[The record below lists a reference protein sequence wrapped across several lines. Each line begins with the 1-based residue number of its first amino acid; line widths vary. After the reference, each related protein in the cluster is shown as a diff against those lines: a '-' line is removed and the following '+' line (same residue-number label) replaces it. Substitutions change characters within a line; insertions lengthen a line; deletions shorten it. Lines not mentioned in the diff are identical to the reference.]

1 MNRVR
6 TSLIVGMALTAV
18 AGLAGA
24 GETKEKA
31 EKLGDQAKAALT
43 PGEVVLTGSDTKT
56 LRDSKDISNYQV
68 CVKADKEAGSVMVM
82 SGANSKTLSP
92 GECGSITGAKITAM
106 PSKPLTGAMH
116 STVTIHE
123 RD

>member
-6 TSLIVGMALTAV
+6 TSLIVGVVMTAA
-18 AGLAGA
+18 AGLASA
-24 GETKEKA
+24 GDTKAKA
-31 EKLGDQAKAALT
+31 QELGDQAKAAVT

-56 LRDSKDISNYQV
+56 LRDSKDISSYQV

-82 SGANSKTLSP
+82 SGATSKTLAP
-92 GECGSITGAKITAM
+92 GECGVVSGSRITAM
-106 PSKPLTGAMH
+106 PSKPLTGATH